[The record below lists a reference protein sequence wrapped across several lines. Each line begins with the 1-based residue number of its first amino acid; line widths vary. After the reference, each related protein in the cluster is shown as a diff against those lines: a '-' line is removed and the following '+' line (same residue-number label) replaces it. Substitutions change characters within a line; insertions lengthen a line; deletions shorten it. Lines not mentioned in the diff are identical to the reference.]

1 MLVESR
7 SRQGSVILLSSKCG
21 GVNIALMSCISEV
34 VVVLAEDAS
43 EVPRRS
49 SDLAVRCVHAVVQVV
64 AIVLPD
70 AAGGRAHHRPPASAT
85 VLS

>member
-1 MLVESR
+1 
-7 SRQGSVILLSSKCG
+7 
-21 GVNIALMSCISEV
+21 
-34 VVVLAEDAS
+34 
-43 EVPRRS
+43 
-49 SDLAVRCVHAVVQVV
+49 VRCVHAVVQVV